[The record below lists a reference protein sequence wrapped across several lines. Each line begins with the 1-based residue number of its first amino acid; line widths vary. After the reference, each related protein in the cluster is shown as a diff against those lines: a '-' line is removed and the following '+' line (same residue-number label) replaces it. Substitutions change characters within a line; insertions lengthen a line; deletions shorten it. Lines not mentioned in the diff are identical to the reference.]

1 MRSTWKYVAST
12 LCAVAMTAT
21 AAHAVDLYPSS
32 SEDLGPV
39 QWSGFI
45 VAPYFGY
52 ETLHLKGGGSNVL
65 DDASGWRVGG
75 EIDYDHQIGNFV
87 VGIAGD
93 AFFTWYDGNGTN
105 GHPELSSQLDDYGT
119 LRLRLGYALGRF
131 MFFGTG
137 GYALGDLKVKNSLTG
152 VSESK
157 TLDGWTAGGGVE
169 WVWNNNFTLRGEV
182 AHIAFS
188 QDTFSNLPAGNQDLG
203 ANLDLF
209 KIDFIT
215 RF

>member
-1 MRSTWKYVAST
+1 MRSTLKRVASAG
-12 LCAVAMTAT
+12 CVVAMTAT

-32 SEDLGPV
+32 AENLNPIN
-39 QWSGFI
+39 WTGFI

-52 ETLHLKGGGSNVL
+52 ETLHLKGSGSDLL
-65 DDASGWRVGG
+65 DDASGWRVGA
-75 EIDYDHQIGNFV
+75 ELDYDYQIGDFV

-93 AFFTWYDGNGTN
+93 GFFTWYQGNGAN
-105 GHPELSSQLDDYGT
+105 GMTSRLNDYGT
-119 LRLRLGYALGRF
+119 LRGRLGYAVGRW

-137 GYALGDLKVKNSLTG
+137 GFALGDLE
-152 VSESK
+152 VSSPGSATQRQ
-157 TLDGWTAGGGVE
+157 TLNGWTAGGGVE
-169 WVWNNNFTLRGEV
+169 WVWNNNLTLRGEV
-182 AHIAFS
+182 AHIAFNEA
-188 QDTFSNLPAGNQDLG
+188 TFSNLPAGQQDLG

>member
-1 MRSTWKYVAST
+1 MRSYGKYVAST
-12 LCAVAMTAT
+12 FCVVAMTAT

-32 SEDLGPV
+32 SEDLHPIK
-39 QWSGFI
+39 WTGFI

-52 ETLHLKGGGSNVL
+52 ETLHLKGPGANFL

-75 EIDYDHQIGNFV
+75 ELGYDYQIGTFV
-87 VGIAGD
+87 VGVAGD
-93 AFFTWYDGNGTN
+93 AFFTWYSGNGIS
-105 GHPELSSQLDDYGT
+105 GYSSRLNDYGT
-119 LRLRLGYALGRF
+119 LRGRLGYTFGRWLI
-131 MFFGTG
+131 FGTG
-137 GYALGDLKVKNSLTG
+137 GYAVGDLEVKNAGSS
-152 VSESK
+152 VSK

-169 WVWNNNFTLRGEV
+169 WVWNNDMTLRGEV
-182 AHIAFS
+182 AHIAFN

-209 KIDFIT
+209 KIDFIK